1 MMIHRCELIRR
12 LVWAGA
18 TPPNEN
24 NVRLVQIQW
33 AEQGPAPTRRQLFC
47 MALPSRFHIRKSFV
61 YNETE

>member
-12 LVWAGA
+12 LVGAGA

-33 AEQGPAPTRRQLFC
+33 AEQGPAPTR
-47 MALPSRFHIRKSFV
+47 
-61 YNETE
+61 